1 MSDNVE
7 NKKKERYY
15 NPDSI
20 KPDSIKPQKKAKDR
34 TVIVRFRNEK
44 DMLEF
49 VEKTGIEVNPKIKTL
64 DYPIN
69 DISKFM

>member
-15 NPDSI
+15 N
-20 KPDSIKPQKKAKDR
+20 PDSIKPQKKAKDR